1 MPNQKKKGALLG
13 YANVIAKNLVNLIY
27 VPLLLHFLGQSD
39 YGVFQMTNSV
49 VFALTLLSAGFYG
62 SYVRF
67 YMRERAKGG
76 TDTGEGIRKLN
87 GIFLLVYVVVAI
99 LCLIGGLL
107 MVAYVRQL
115 FRNGLTAG
123 EINLA
128 RILLV
133 IMSVNIAVT
142 LFSTPFDS
150 YIIAHEQFVFQ
161 QSRQLLTSLAQPFL
175 ALVLLWLGTGAIGVA
190 CAQLI
195 ISTVLLLLNIVFAT
209 RRLRMRF
216 TFTNLQ
222 WIQFKAIAVF
232 SFWILLN
239 QIFDLVN
246 NNVPNFLLGA
256 MASAMRFTFTN
267 LQWIQFKAIAVFS
280 FWILLNQIFDLVNN
294 NVPNFLL
301 GAMASASA
309 VTVFSI
315 ALQIRNLFFSMSTT
329 MSGVFVP
336 QINRLV
342 AETDNNDQLLHLM
355 TRVGRYQMILFWYLF
370 GGFIVVGQYFVYLWA
385 GAANADAYWLCLI
398 MVLPVMIPLTQ
409 NTGIE
414 IQRAKNKHKARSLI
428 YVLTAVLDIVIS
440 VLLIPHIG
448 YWATAIG
455 YTISILLGTGL
466 FMNWYYHRSIGLNM
480 LYFWKHQLPTIGVAI
495 ASIAICLAGTRLL
508 PIHSTPTFII
518 WGVAYTLL
526 FGAGAMYLGLTADE
540 RVKML
545 QIICRK
551 DKHA

>member
-1 MPNQKKKGALLG
+1 MPSQKKKGALLG

-175 ALVLLWLGTGAIGVA
+175 ALILLWLGTGAIGVA
-190 CAQLI
+190 CAQLT
-195 ISTVLLLLNIVFAT
+195 ISTVLLLLNIAFAM
-209 RRLRMRF
+209 RRLEMRF

-222 WIQFKAIAVF
+222 WVQFKAIAVF
-232 SFWILLN
+232 SFWIL
-239 QIFDLVN
+239 F
-246 NNVPNFLLGA
+246 
-256 MASAMRFTFTN
+256 
-267 LQWIQFKAIAVFS
+267 
-280 FWILLNQIFDLVNN
+280 NQIFDLVNN

-342 AETDNNDQLLHLM
+342 AQTDDNDELLRLM

-398 MVLPVMIPLTQ
+398 MVLPVMVPLTQ

-455 YTISILLGTGL
+455 YTVSIVLGTGL
-466 FMNWYYHRSIGLNM
+466 FMNWYYHTRIGLNM

-495 ASIAICLAGTRLL
+495 ASIGICLVGTRLL
-508 PIHSTPTFII
+508 PIQSNATFIV

-526 FGAGAMYLGLTADE
+526 FGIGAMYLSLTAEE
-540 RVKML
+540 RGKVV
-545 QIICRK
+545 QIIHRK